1 MDIDNEDGLK
11 IVVVGESGV
20 GKTSIVSRFVFN
32 TFDEEVHTSLA
43 SYYSSKILKF
53 SDGNILKFN
62 LWDTAGQEKFRSITQ
77 LFYKDAKVAILVYD
91 ITRQNSYDELI
102 DYWFNKV
109 KENTSPDAII
119 VLAANK
125 SDLIEKEEVNEN
137 NARKFAEEMKID
149 FFSISAKDNLRIE
162 DLFIQIAKR
171 YTGTEDFRFLDL
183 EEESKMKEDKNK
195 VNNSGKKKIDK
206 SSSVKLKASNKNKKK
221 KCC

>member
-195 VNNSGKKKIDK
+195 VNNS
-206 SSSVKLKASNKNKKK
+206 
-221 KCC
+221 